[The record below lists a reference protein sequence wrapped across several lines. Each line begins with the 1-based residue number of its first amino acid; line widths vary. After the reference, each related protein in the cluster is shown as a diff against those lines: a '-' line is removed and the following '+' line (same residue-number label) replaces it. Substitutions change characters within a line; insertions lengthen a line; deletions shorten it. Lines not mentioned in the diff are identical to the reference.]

1 MNFIGN
7 DQGSAFRANFRYLL
21 QFFRTPDPASRI
33 VGIAQDEHAAS
44 AHGLPHMLE
53 IHPVA
58 PVFQYQRIVDDF
70 PPVFAD
76 NHRKGMVNRGLNHDP
91 VPQFGEA
98 LNGAGNTRNN
108 AGGEPDLVRF
118 HLPAVAAAHPAPDG
132 LEKGGGFTV

>member
-1 MNFIGN
+1 
-7 DQGSAFRANFRYLL
+7 
-21 QFFRTPDPASRI
+21 
-33 VGIAQDEHAAS
+33 
-44 AHGLPHMLE
+44 MLE

-132 LEKGGGFTV
+132 LEKGGGLHRVAQQFVFTAAAQGFHDERGGFEVHVCHPQGQQVIPAPARQQGFVF